1 MASHKRRN
9 GVFISIWCNQEVLK
23 MRKKVN
29 KKEASPPTPLQG
41 AGSDM
46 FSNCIL
52 FLPSISK
59 AFYSP
64 LPGEG
69 LGVRLCSLSPFFCL
83 GLGVRLCS
91 LSPFFCLGLGVRLL
105 FPRSSLKLQYNF
117 PFVCKRLHYYF
128 LILFFYR
135 EPTYD

>member
-1 MASHKRRN
+1 MRMLLNSTCIEGTRKPHPQSQTKERRKRIRPLPQPLSLER
-9 GVFISIWCNQEVLK
+9 GVIC
-23 MRKKVN
+23 
-29 KKEASPPTPLQG
+29 SPIVFYL
-41 AGSDM
+41 
-46 FSNCIL
+46 L
-52 FLPSISK
+52 SISK

-64 LPGEG
+64 LLGEG

-83 GLGVRLCS
+83 GLGVRLYFLS
-91 LSPFFCLGLGVRLL
+91 LFFCLGLGVRLCFRL
-105 FPRSSLKLQYNF
+105 FSLRLQYNF